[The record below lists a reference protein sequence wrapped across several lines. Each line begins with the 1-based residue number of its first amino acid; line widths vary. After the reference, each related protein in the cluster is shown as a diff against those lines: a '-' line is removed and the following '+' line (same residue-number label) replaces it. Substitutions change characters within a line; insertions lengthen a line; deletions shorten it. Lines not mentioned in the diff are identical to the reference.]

1 MFPLLQFLTLKKFV
15 PRYIHDNEVSEFV
28 VTIVGGGKKNPVR
41 IALPMIPTAN
51 NAVAFEA
58 VMLDWVAIYL

>member
-1 MFPLLQFLTLKKFV
+1 VKKFV
-15 PRYIHDNEVSEFV
+15 PHYIQTDEVSEFV

-41 IALPMIPTAN
+41 IILPMIPTTI

>member
-1 MFPLLQFLTLKKFV
+1 LTLKKFV
-15 PRYIHDNEVSEFV
+15 PHYIHHDEVSEFV

-41 IALPMIPTAN
+41 IILPMIPTTI
-51 NAVAFEA
+51 NAVAVE

>member
-1 MFPLLQFLTLKKFV
+1 LTVKKFV
-15 PRYIHDNEVSEFV
+15 PHYIHHDEVSEFV

-41 IALPMIPTAN
+41 IILPMIPTTS

-58 VMLDWVAIYL
+58 VMLDWVVYL